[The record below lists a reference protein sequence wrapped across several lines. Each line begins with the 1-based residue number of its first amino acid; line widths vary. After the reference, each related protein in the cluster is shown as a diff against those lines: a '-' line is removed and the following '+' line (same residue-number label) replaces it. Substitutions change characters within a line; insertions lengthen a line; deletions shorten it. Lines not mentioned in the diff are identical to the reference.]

1 MNEDKLDNDM
11 SDVCDLLG
19 MSTIFN
25 KEEIK
30 NDINLKTVEKEFI
43 KKSLDIE
50 EVNKDDDL
58 LSYNPINEY
67 KNLIQEISTKTREC

>member
-50 EVNKDDDL
+50 EVDKDDDL
-58 LSYNPINEY
+58 LS
-67 KNLIQEISTKTREC
+67 